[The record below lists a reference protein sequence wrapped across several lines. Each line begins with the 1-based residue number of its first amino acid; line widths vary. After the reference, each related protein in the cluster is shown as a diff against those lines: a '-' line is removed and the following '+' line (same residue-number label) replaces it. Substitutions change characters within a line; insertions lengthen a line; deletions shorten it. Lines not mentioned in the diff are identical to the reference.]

1 MGEEYKK
8 IVESLFTSYN
18 VKQSDQFNP
27 YKIHKILIADDDV
40 FCNTMLRNMI
50 EEDAKYQVNS
60 FFNGLELCNYYEEQ
74 GNYVSVIILDF
85 EMPRRNGLE
94 TAMWIRKHECS
105 MQMPRKPII
114 GLTGHDSEEIKNTCM
129 NAGMDIILSK
139 PIKKVEVLNTLKR
152 LIG

>member
-27 YKIHKILIADDDV
+27 YKVHKILIADDDV

-50 EEDAKYQVNS
+50 EENAKYQVNS

-74 GNYVSVIILDF
+74 GNYVSLIMLDF

-94 TAMWIRKHECS
+94 TARWIRKYECS
-105 MQMPRKPII
+105 MQIPRKPII
-114 GLTGHDSEEIKNTCM
+114 GLTGHDNEEIKNTCI
-129 NAGMDIILSK
+129 NAGMDVILSK
-139 PIKKVEVLNTLKR
+139 PIKRVEILNTLKR